1 MRKNLHNASMINE
14 NSRKKGKRVIF
25 VKKKEKRKKKE
36 KEEKKEKK
44 GTLENLSFF
53 GVCRL

>member
-14 NSRKKGKRVIF
+14 NSRKKRKRMIF
-25 VKKKEKRKKKE
+25 VKKKEKKGEKKK
-36 KEEKKEKK
+36 KK